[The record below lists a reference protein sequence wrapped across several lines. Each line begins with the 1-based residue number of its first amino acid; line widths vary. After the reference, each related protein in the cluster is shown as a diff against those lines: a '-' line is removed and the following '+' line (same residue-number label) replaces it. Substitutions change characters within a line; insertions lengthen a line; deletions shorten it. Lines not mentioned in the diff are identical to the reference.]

1 MKEIPEETKKKAI
14 ALAKAGD
21 YCEAM
26 GVLMRAG
33 MKIQEAADIV
43 VAGSG

>member
-1 MKEIPEETKKKAI
+1 MKEIPEETKEKAI
-14 ALAKAGD
+14 ALAQAGD

-33 MKIQEAADIV
+33 MRIQEATRIV
-43 VAGSG
+43 TAA